1 VQIGTATTTA
11 NGTYSL
17 TYSDS
22 QGVHTYY
29 AIFAGDTTYGLSNV
43 GCSVSVGNLTPSTI
57 TITSNNTTPAVNQ
70 SFTLSGTLT
79 SNGTAVPGKTITLER
94 VNSSGTWVQIG
105 TATTTANGT
114 YSLTYS
120 DSQGVHTYY
129 AIFAGDT
136 TYGPS
141 NVGCSV
147 SVGTITPT
155 TITITII
162 TDDPNPAVN
171 QSFTLSGTL
180 SILTVGT
187 APLSGETI
195 TLDRVD
201 PSGTWTQVNTTT
213 TTNGTYSF
221 TRSES
226 SQGTYSYYAVF
237 AGDTAYGP
245 SNAGVTLP
253 VGNLQRSDIRILAT
267 NNTPAANQSYTLY
280 GFLQDGVSGV
290 PLVGQPIVLTV
301 EGPSGQIAAN
311 AYTNTDANGAYAFT
325 TSESAPGTY
334 VCTVTFYGSSTYF
347 ISSTMC
353 NVIIGNS
360 IPTKLSLNIS
370 DSTPAVNQSFSISG
384 YLTDINGT
392 PLSGRVI
399 FVVARLPSG
408 EWVSRG
414 GTITDSNGYYFVPLM
429 SKQIPGEQIPG
440 QYRYE
445 VSFAGDGAY
454 AQAVSE
460 VEVAVG
466 GPLQATNIS
475 INSTVAHPSVGEPF
489 TLSGT
494 LTDATG
500 KPLAGE
506 EIDLYRNVA
515 GQQLQEG
522 NIFQERYTDQNG
534 YYLFVLNE
542 STSGTYKYTAKFLG
556 DETHAYSPLASVT
569 LSVGTLTPST
579 ITITSNN
586 TTPAV
591 NQSFTLSGILTV
603 GTAPL
608 SGETITLDRVDP
620 SGTWTQVNTTTT
632 ATNGT
637 YSFTRS
643 ESSQGTYS
651 YYAVFAG
658 DTAYGPSNAG
668 VASILIHNLTPS
680 TITITTNN
688 TTPAVNQ
695 QVTFNATLSSGTT
708 PLSGENVTIY
718 HYLNGVRSNDTTNTT
733 NATGQITVTT
743 SFGSHGTRTYYAS
756 FAGDSSYQAATS
768 SVLAVNV
775 TNVTKMAT
783 ALTIAAP
790 ASALTKQNFTVNG
803 TLSAS
808 VVGTGNATIT
818 LQRSTDNATW
828 TNVTTNVTDANGTY
842 QFSNSETAPNIYYY
856 RSSYDGNDTYAN
868 ATSNTVSVQVRNPT
882 QLSAAINLSSVAI
895 NVPFTINGTLN
906 TTDGTP
912 VAGATIQ
919 LQKNMSGTWTD
930 VTGETNTTTSTGAYS
945 ISTSEPTAY
954 ADQYRTTYAGNAT
967 YTNATSSS
975 VSVKVAASIAGAPV
989 VSAQNANSLDLF
1001 FRGTD
1006 NALWWKHWN
1015 GTTWSAATS
1024 QGGILT
1030 SDPAAISPGTNQVD
1044 VFVRGNDSAIW
1055 VNTTTNGGSSW
1066 SGWQSLGG
1074 QIPAGTAPSVCS
1086 WGSGRIDLFVQ
1097 GTDGALW
1104 HKWYSGGSWSGWQS
1118 LGGKLTSSAAAA
1130 AAPGSSR
1137 IDVFVRGT
1145 DGAIWQRTTTNGG
1158 SSWSGWTSRGGQIPV
1173 NTIPAACSWGS
1184 GRLDLF
1190 ANGTDGQLWWM
1201 YTTNGGSSWSGWQSL
1216 GRPLGESLTSSPTA
1230 AAPASGIM
1238 DVFVRG
1244 GDNGLWE
1251 RTYNS
1256 GSWSGWTSIAI

>member
-1 VQIGTATTTA
+1 MRKGLVVILAVAMLIVSISSFNGSTLAAGAGTKSTAVTMTPNNTTPAVKPSALQPTTLTIATNNTAPVTNQSFTLSGMLTAGTTPLSGKTITLDRVDPSGTRTQVNTTTTTTTNGTYSFTRSESAQGLHSYQASFAGDTIYNASFSSWVTVSIATPPALITTNNTPPAVNRNATPPAVTITTNATPPAVNRNATPPALTITTNNTPLAVNRNATTTPATSSSPASTTPTATASNPPSTALTITSNNTTPAVNQSFTLSGTLTSNGTAVPGKTITLERVNSSGTWVQIGTATTTA

-29 AIFAGDTTYGLSNV
+29 AIFAGDTTYGPSNV
-43 GCSVSVGNLTPSTI
+43 GCSVSVGTLTPTTI

-147 SVGTITPT
+147 SVGTLTPT

-253 VGNLQRSDIRILAT
+253 IGNLQRSDIRILAT

-311 AYTNTDANGAYAFT
+311 AYTNTDANGAYSFT

-414 GTITDSNGYYFVPLM
+414 GTITDSNGYYFLPLM

-534 YYLFVLNE
+534 YYFFVLNE

-556 DETHAYSPLASVT
+556 DETHAYSPVASVT

-591 NQSFTLSGILTV
+591 NQSFTLSGTLTSN
-603 GTAPL
+603 GTA
-608 SGETITLDRVDP
+608 TLRQNHHARTSELVRHLGADRHRHHHRQRHLLP
-620 SGTWTQVNTTTT
+620 
-632 ATNGT
+632 
-637 YSFTRS
+637 
-643 ESSQGTYS
+643 
-651 YYAVFAG
+651 
-658 DTAYGPSNAG
+658 
-668 VASILIHNLTPS
+668 H
-680 TITITTNN
+680 
-688 TTPAVNQ
+688 
-695 QVTFNATLSSGTT
+695 
-708 PLSGENVTIY
+708 
-718 HYLNGVRSNDTTNTT
+718 
-733 NATGQITVTT
+733 
-743 SFGSHGTRTYYAS
+743 
-756 FAGDSSYQAATS
+756 
-768 SVLAVNV
+768 
-775 TNVTKMAT
+775 
-783 ALTIAAP
+783 
-790 ASALTKQNFTVNG
+790 
-803 TLSAS
+803 
-808 VVGTGNATIT
+808 
-818 LQRSTDNATW
+818 LQRL
-828 TNVTTNVTDANGTY
+828 
-842 QFSNSETAPNIYYY
+842 P
-856 RSSYDGNDTYAN
+856 
-868 ATSNTVSVQVRNPT
+868 
-882 QLSAAINLSSVAI
+882 
-895 NVPFTINGTLN
+895 
-906 TTDGTP
+906 
-912 VAGATIQ
+912 
-919 LQKNMSGTWTD
+919 
-930 VTGETNTTTSTGAYS
+930 
-945 ISTSEPTAY
+945 
-954 ADQYRTTYAGNAT
+954 
-967 YTNATSSS
+967 
-975 VSVKVAASIAGAPV
+975 
-989 VSAQNANSLDLF
+989 
-1001 FRGTD
+1001 
-1006 NALWWKHWN
+1006 
-1015 GTTWSAATS
+1015 
-1024 QGGILT
+1024 
-1030 SDPAAISPGTNQVD
+1030 
-1044 VFVRGNDSAIW
+1044 
-1055 VNTTTNGGSSW
+1055 
-1066 SGWQSLGG
+1066 
-1074 QIPAGTAPSVCS
+1074 
-1086 WGSGRIDLFVQ
+1086 
-1097 GTDGALW
+1097 
-1104 HKWYSGGSWSGWQS
+1104 
-1118 LGGKLTSSAAAA
+1118 
-1130 AAPGSSR
+1130 
-1137 IDVFVRGT
+1137 
-1145 DGAIWQRTTTNGG
+1145 
-1158 SSWSGWTSRGGQIPV
+1158 
-1173 NTIPAACSWGS
+1173 
-1184 GRLDLF
+1184 
-1190 ANGTDGQLWWM
+1190 
-1201 YTTNGGSSWSGWQSL
+1201 
-1216 GRPLGESLTSSPTA
+1216 GRPHLLRHL
-1230 AAPASGIM
+1230 
-1238 DVFVRG
+1238 RG
-1244 GDNGLWE
+1244 RHHL
-1251 RTYNS
+1251 RPL
-1256 GSWSGWTSIAI
+1256 

>member
-1 VQIGTATTTA
+1 
-11 NGTYSL
+11 
-17 TYSDS
+17 
-22 QGVHTYY
+22 
-29 AIFAGDTTYGLSNV
+29 
-43 GCSVSVGNLTPSTI
+43 
-57 TITSNNTTPAVNQ
+57 
-70 SFTLSGTLT
+70 
-79 SNGTAVPGKTITLER
+79 
-94 VNSSGTWVQIG
+94 
-105 TATTTANGT
+105 
-114 YSLTYS
+114 
-120 DSQGVHTYY
+120 
-129 AIFAGDT
+129 
-136 TYGPS
+136 
-141 NVGCSV
+141 
-147 SVGTITPT
+147 
-155 TITITII
+155 
-162 TDDPNPAVN
+162 
-171 QSFTLSGTL
+171 
-180 SILTVGT
+180 
-187 APLSGETI
+187 
-195 TLDRVD
+195 
-201 PSGTWTQVNTTT
+201 
-213 TTNGTYSF
+213 
-221 TRSES
+221 
-226 SQGTYSYYAVF
+226 
-237 AGDTAYGP
+237 
-245 SNAGVTLP
+245 
-253 VGNLQRSDIRILAT
+253 
-267 NNTPAANQSYTLY
+267 
-280 GFLQDGVSGV
+280 
-290 PLVGQPIVLTV
+290 
-301 EGPSGQIAAN
+301 
-311 AYTNTDANGAYAFT
+311 
-325 TSESAPGTY
+325 
-334 VCTVTFYGSSTYF
+334 
-347 ISSTMC
+347 
-353 NVIIGNS
+353 
-360 IPTKLSLNIS
+360 
-370 DSTPAVNQSFSISG
+370 
-384 YLTDINGT
+384 
-392 PLSGRVI
+392 
-399 FVVARLPSG
+399 
-408 EWVSRG
+408 
-414 GTITDSNGYYFVPLM
+414 M

-569 LSVGTLTPST
+569 LSVGNLTPST
-579 ITITSNN
+579 ITITSNNTTPAVNQSFTLSGTLTSNGTAVPGETITLERVNSSGTWVQIGTATTTANGTYSLTYSDSQGVHTYYAIFAGDTTYGPSNVGCSVSVGTITPSTITITTNN

-668 VASILIHNLTPS
+668 VASILIRNLTPS

-743 SFGSHGTRTYYAS
+743 SFGSPGARTYYAS

-803 TLSAS
+803 TL
-808 VVGTGNATIT
+808 
-818 LQRSTDNATW
+818 
-828 TNVTTNVTDANGTY
+828 
-842 QFSNSETAPNIYYY
+842 
-856 RSSYDGNDTYAN
+856 
-868 ATSNTVSVQVRNPT
+868 
-882 QLSAAINLSSVAI
+882 
-895 NVPFTINGTLN
+895 N

-912 VAGATIQ
+912 VAGATIK
-919 LQKNMSGTWTD
+919 LQKNMSGAWTD
-930 VTGETNTTTSTGAYS
+930 VTGKTNTTTSTGAYS

-954 ADQYRTTYAGNAT
+954 TDQYRTTYAGNAT